1 MDKSIQKNKRK
12 GIVNGKRIDL
22 INFFLFFLL
31 TFCFFLI
38 YGDDQ
43 TNHLCFTNTTNNKKK
58 KLQDTTFEFEKRRN
72 VPVKYDRELVST
84 TIKAM
89 KRVEEIKE
97 RRQKKFYEMRMAG
110 KKQQEVKEGLAEL
123 EKNIDIIRAP
133 ESLRKAANQVEKVK
147 VPKTKVVENEED
159 EMQEAPTKPSKKK
172 KAGLKAATT
181 TSQND

>member
-1 MDKSIQKNKRK
+1 
-12 GIVNGKRIDL
+12 
-22 INFFLFFLL
+22 
-31 TFCFFLI
+31 
-38 YGDDQ
+38 
-43 TNHLCFTNTTNNKKK
+43 
-58 KLQDTTFEFEKRRN
+58 
-72 VPVKYDRELVST
+72 
-84 TIKAM
+84 M

-147 VPKTKVVENEED
+147 VPKTKVVENDED
-159 EMQEAPTKPSKKK
+159 QMQAPTKPSKKK

-181 TSQND
+181 SQND